1 MEKSNTIIQL
11 SDIIEQK
18 LRKEKEIA
26 YYQHQIAI
34 LSEKLHMTNKELS
47 VTTIILDLI
56 QNENVANFLDFKEK
70 YKE

>member
-34 LSEKLHMTNKELS
+34 LSEKLHMTNKEPS

>member
-1 MEKSNTIIQL
+1 
-11 SDIIEQK
+11 
-18 LRKEKEIA
+18 
-26 YYQHQIAI
+26 
-34 LSEKLHMTNKELS
+34 MTNKELS